1 MHEQTKRLVEM
12 LDKQE
17 FSTDAEL
24 YASMPYTRRKLVE
37 SLDAMEEC
45 CMVTEIES
53 KSWHDFWVVQRAMA
67 RALFIILTWIL
78 KKDKA

>member
-12 LDKQE
+12 LEQQE
-17 FSTDAEL
+17 FNTDAEL

-45 CMVTEIES
+45 AQVVEVES
-53 KSWHDFWVVQRAMA
+53 KSWHDFWVVQRAVV
-67 RALFIILTWIL
+67 RALWVVLTWIL
-78 KKDKA
+78 RKEKA